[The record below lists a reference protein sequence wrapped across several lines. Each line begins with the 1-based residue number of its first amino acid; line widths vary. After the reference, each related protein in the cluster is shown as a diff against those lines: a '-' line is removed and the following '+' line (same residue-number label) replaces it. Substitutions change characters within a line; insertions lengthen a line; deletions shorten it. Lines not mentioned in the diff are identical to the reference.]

1 MMSGHIGAPFTTSTR
16 NGRMLLYPDDTQAR
30 DRFILERRAA
40 KPRHDPWRNQGVTI
54 EDEVT
59 ADGIVARVATVFLT
73 GRECPW
79 RCLMCD
85 LWQFTTDASTPVG
98 ALAAQ
103 AAEARRTIEARGGAT
118 HMKLYNAGSFFDP
131 RAVPESDYDAIARST
146 AGFERVIVECHP
158 SLVGARVARWMD
170 AMARHAV
177 GGVPAFE
184 VAMGLETA
192 HPGALDRLNKRMTL
206 DGFAR
211 AGDRLMGMGVAL
223 RVFLLVA
230 PPFVPLLEHGAWLL
244 RSIDF
249 AWRCGAAVVSLIP
262 TRTGNG
268 ALDAIA
274 ADGSFRSPTIHDL
287 ERSLESA
294 LSAPRPAGARVFA
307 DTWDL
312 DRFATCPDCLA
323 ARRAR
328 VHAMNLQQAIEPR
341 IVCAACT
348 PALQ

>member
-1 MMSGHIGAPFTTSTR
+1 
-16 NGRMLLYPDDTQAR
+16 MLPYPDDATAR
-30 DRFILERRAA
+30 DRFILERRAP
-40 KPRHDPWRNQGVTI
+40 KPRHDPWLSQGVTI

-98 ALAAQ
+98 ALTAQ

-118 HMKLYNAGSFFDP
+118 HIKLYNAGSFFDP
-131 RAVPESDYDAIARST
+131 RAVPESDYDGIARAT

-158 SLVGARVARWMD
+158 SLVGARVGRWMD
-170 AMARHAV
+170 AMARH
-177 GGVPAFE
+177 GVRGAPAFE
-184 VAMGLETA
+184 VAMGLETT

-211 AGDRLMGMGVAL
+211 AGNRLADMGVTL
-223 RVFLLVA
+223 RVFLLVP
-230 PPFVPLLEHGAWLL
+230 PPFVPSPEHDTWLI
-244 RSIDF
+244 RSIEF

-274 ADGSFRSPTIHDL
+274 AGDSFQSPTIHDL
-287 ERSLESA
+287 ERSLEAA
-294 LSAPRPAGARVFA
+294 LSAPRPAVARVFA

-312 DRFATCPDCLA
+312 DRFATCPDCLP

-328 VHAMNLQQAIEPR
+328 VHAMNLQQTIEPR
-341 IVCAACT
+341 VVCAAGCT
-348 PALQ
+348 SAWQ